1 MNASI
6 RTRLIVL
13 VLAAVLPVL
22 LVAAWFLWEDVEGDY
37 AKARV
42 AATGAAQ
49 FAAERID
56 NHLKDVNFLSLV
68 FGRIVSFDPADSE
81 KNDAVLRAVKADLP
95 DYMNNILV
103 FDLKGNNIGISQW
116 PLGDRSAVFSGD
128 RRYFKAAL
136 EGRVT

>member
-22 LVAAWFLWEDVEGDY
+22 LVAGWFLWEDVEGDY

-49 FAAERID
+49 SQGEFTMAGKLRGKVALVTGGGAGIGPASP
-56 NHLKDVNFLSLV
+56 NALLK
-68 FGRIVSFDPADSE
+68 
-81 KNDAVLRAVKADLP
+81 KARE
-95 DYMNNILV
+95 
-103 FDLKGNNIGISQW
+103 S
-116 PLGDRSAVFSGD
+116 S
-128 RRYFKAAL
+128 
-136 EGRVT
+136 